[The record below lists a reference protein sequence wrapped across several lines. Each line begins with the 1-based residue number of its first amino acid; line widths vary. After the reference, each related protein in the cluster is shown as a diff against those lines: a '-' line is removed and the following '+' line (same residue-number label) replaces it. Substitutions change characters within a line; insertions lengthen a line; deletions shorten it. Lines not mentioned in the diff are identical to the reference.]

1 MLGSFDGTMS
11 TQALGDPADPLHYCL
26 GFNQAGLIEGTIS
39 ADGRF
44 IYGINGEMSFR
55 AMVTENLKQELAT
68 DGKLQWVYP
77 VAASANDTSL
87 FTSTLLG
94 CGLGLFKLLPA
105 TTSVYYTCPG
115 RIINS
120 ERGDPP
126 YDIGSTNVN
135 TLLTVL
141 PDGALL
147 VYTFEQGIKAVS
159 ASRHETVIAMPKSIP
174 VPVCQAARQ
183 FVDGVT
189 QERKVW
195 VQCFDYS
202 YYSSQDENQNR
213 RFTVNTTTHTIV
225 DDGVFSPAPAGT
237 KPILEGKFDGDGNL
251 WQVGTMIDNPAIRV
265 VVKRPISGGV
275 SSLVYTE
282 ANYSGTGNWKK
293 DAIPFLRPST
303 ILISGD

>member
-11 TQALGDPADPLHYCL
+11 TQALGDPTDPLHYCL
-26 GFNQAGLIEGTIS
+26 GFNQAGLVEGTIS

-44 IYGINGEMSFR
+44 IYGIDGDMSIR
-55 AMVTENLKQELAT
+55 AMVTEDLKQELAP

-77 VAASANDTSL
+77 FFASANDTVI
-87 FTSTLLG
+87 FTSTLQG
-94 CGLGLFKLLPA
+94 CGVGLFKLLPP
-105 TTSVYYTCPG
+105 TTSIYYTCPG

-126 YDIGSTNVN
+126 YDIGTTNVN

-147 VYTFEQGIKAVS
+147 VYTFEQGIKIVS
-159 ASRHETVIAMPKSIP
+159 ASRIESLIAMPKSIP

-189 QERKVW
+189 GERKVW
-195 VQCFDYS
+195 VQCFDYN
-202 YYSSQDENQNR
+202 YYGSQDENQNR
-213 RFTVNTTTHTIV
+213 RFTVNTITNTIV
-225 DDGVFSPAPAGT
+225 DDGVFSTAPAGT
-237 KPILEGKFDGDGNL
+237 KPILEGKFDADGNL
-251 WQVGTMIDNPAIRV
+251 WQVGTMINDPTIHV
-265 VVKRPISGGV
+265 VIKRPISGGV
-275 SSLVYTE
+275 SSLVYSE
-282 ANYSGTGNWKK
+282 ANYIGTGNWKK

-303 ILISGD
+303 VLISGS